1 MPQALPGLGAGR
13 AWPGPPG
20 RTLLTSRTRADQ
32 PADMSGVRYDKLL
45 VIHGGA
51 IRRKYGTSGSAEV
64 RGALAALVTADKGH
78 GLLTHVLDLDNTNA
92 MRAVKTARVPDDD
105 WAAALKAVD
114 AARGR
119 YTPSYVALVGATDVI
134 PQAQVTNPLAGS
146 DEDAYVPSDLPFA
159 CDLPDDWP
167 GTSEARLDVSALL
180 SVTEALGRI
189 PDVVGA
195 TDPGV
200 LLAALAVAAAYV
212 PRPASAYQSVFALS
226 AAAWKGSTTTS
237 VGLLPGPAPTT
248 HLSPPDHT
256 GWGTTQLTGLTHF
269 VNCHGGDF
277 TPDWY
282 GQASAGAPVDTVA
295 LRPEDVD
302 GRIKPGTVVATE
314 CCYGAMHQDP
324 TAQGGR
330 LPMLWAY
337 LRSGAYAGIG
347 SSTTAYGPAD
357 GNGQADL
364 VCRYV
369 LEGIMTGSSTG
380 RALLDARQRYIR
392 ETGAMGPED
401 LKTLAQ
407 FDLLGDPSVVPVLT
421 PGRSVVPAKGLRQPG
436 LAQRRAVLRATGRSL
451 GGSVPRASST
461 PSRRAGVTP
470 AVLAAEARL
479 PRSATV
485 GPVRS
490 YGERRR
496 GPRGGYRFH
505 VAPVRARGRVGLLV
519 AREADGQRRTTA
531 IWRR

>member
-1 MPQALPGLGAGR
+1 
-13 AWPGPPG
+13 
-20 RTLLTSRTRADQ
+20 
-32 PADMSGVRYDKLL
+32 MSAVWYDKLL
-45 VIHGGA
+45 VVHGGA
-51 IRRKYGTSGSAEV
+51 LRRKYGTAGAAEV
-64 RGALAALVTADKGH
+64 RAGLTALVLADKGH

-92 MRAVKTARVPDDD
+92 MRAVKASRVPDGD
-105 WAAALKAVD
+105 WAASLTAVD
-114 AARGR
+114 AACRR

-146 DEDAYVPSDLPFA
+146 DEDPYVPSDLPFA

-167 GTSEARLDVSALL
+167 GTSANRIDPSALL
-180 SVTEALGRI
+180 TVTQVVGRI

-195 TDPGV
+195 TDPAV
-200 LLAALAVAAAYV
+200 LVQLLTVAAGYTA
-212 PRPASAYQSVFALS
+212 RPASTYQSVFALS

-256 GWGTTQLTGLTHF
+256 GWRTSQLRGLTHF

-282 GQASAGAPVDTVA
+282 GQATAQAPVDTLA

-302 GRIKPGTVVATE
+302 GRILPGTVVAAE

-324 TAQGGR
+324 SAQGGR
-330 LPMLWAY
+330 IPMLWAY
-337 LRSGAYAGIG
+337 LRSGAYAGLG

-401 LKTLAQ
+401 LKTIAQ
-407 FDLLGDPSVVPVLT
+407 FDLLGDPSLVPVLT
-421 PGRSVVPAKGLRQPG
+421 PGRGAVPAKGLPQPG

-451 GGSVPRASST
+451 GDSVPRASST
-461 PSRRAGVTP
+461 PSRRPGVQP

-485 GPVRS
+485 GQVRS

-505 VAPVRARGRVGLLV
+505 VAPVRVRGRAGLVV
-519 AREADGQRRTTA
+519 AREAAGQRRTTT